1 MPPNLTGFQKRRPL
15 GRISAMKATVFCA
28 VAALASP
35 AFGAIEISATNGV
48 SFVAAFDKVAGIRA
62 GDRKSDIF
70 INVDF
75 ERIAVSRPVR
85 IDASMQ
91 PKGSG
96 AFVVRGVGKTRP
108 RIFGGLPVRGWKKSK
123 ARAKGVPVA
132 WEADVSSFGFDRQ
145 VDALFMDGR
154 MLTLARYP
162 NFDPGAPYAGGWAY
176 VPGRWI
182 SMYSFPA
189 VEPAGARDFM
199 LVGKDDWHDWSVPSE
214 GRITI
219 FPRQRYSSSVVRI
232 ADLDR
237 EKRILRFA
245 GRLCDVPR
253 PGDTYILSGFREE
266 LDDFGEWCHDLK
278 GAKLRLI
285 PPHGAH
291 MEKAL
296 VTLASTEAVF
306 MLDGACNVAIEN
318 LELCA
323 GTRGVRVRGGENVVV
338 RGCSIHDMTSFAVE
352 FHGGSRHRLV
362 DTDIFDLGCGAV
374 HMTGGDYA
382 HMNGGTVE
390 NCHIHHTGKIDH
402 KGNAIFIEG
411 YGMKVRHCLIHDIPG
426 WAVYHMGAFHEIAD
440 NRIHH
445 YMLETEDGAALYTC
459 GYMGGLGTVIAR
471 NWISDGVGF
480 AKAAGFGPLRFF
492 QNCHGV
498 YFDGNPSGGPGGAAV
513 FDNII
518 GPVSGMAL
526 KMNSTRCITVTNN
539 VFYRTGR
546 RELGQWSY
554 AIQMTG
560 GEYEASHADVVHQWE
575 RALAAHPELAGTP
588 FFSCR
593 PDAAPGNNQSW
604 SNRLERNIW
613 FYPECPAQQLLIHDK
628 TDLSRHVF
636 DFNLYC
642 IGREAKAPH
651 VQKTPWE
658 DVWRRKLGQD
668 VHSVVVDKIGFAA
681 PARGD
686 FTIKNA
692 AVAKKLGLRP
702 VNLKDCGLYT
712 TNHRRKIEKEPDGAT
727 AHPEWFRDP
736 SHVNPP

>member
-278 GAKLRLI
+278 GAKLSLI

-426 WAVYHMGAFHEIAD
+426 WAVYHMGAWD
-440 NRIHH
+440 
-445 YMLETEDGAALYTC
+445 
-459 GYMGGLGTVIAR
+459 LGRDYEAQNLDRAVQEYPLQVIATHTADMLASQ
-471 NWISDGVGF
+471 WDE
-480 AKAAGFGPLRFF
+480 K
-492 QNCHGV
+492 
-498 YFDGNPSGGPGGAAV
+498 
-513 FDNII
+513 
-518 GPVSGMAL
+518 GM
-526 KMNSTRCITVTNN
+526 
-539 VFYRTGR
+539 
-546 RELGQWSY
+546 
-554 AIQMTG
+554 
-560 GEYEASHADVVHQWE
+560 
-575 RALAAHPELAGTP
+575 
-588 FFSCR
+588 
-593 PDAAPGNNQSW
+593 
-604 SNRLERNIW
+604 
-613 FYPECPAQQLLIHDK
+613 
-628 TDLSRHVF
+628 
-636 DFNLYC
+636 
-642 IGREAKAPH
+642 
-651 VQKTPWE
+651 
-658 DVWRRKLGQD
+658 
-668 VHSVVVDKIGFAA
+668 
-681 PARGD
+681 
-686 FTIKNA
+686 
-692 AVAKKLGLRP
+692 
-702 VNLKDCGLYT
+702 
-712 TNHRRKIEKEPDGAT
+712 
-727 AHPEWFRDP
+727 
-736 SHVNPP
+736 